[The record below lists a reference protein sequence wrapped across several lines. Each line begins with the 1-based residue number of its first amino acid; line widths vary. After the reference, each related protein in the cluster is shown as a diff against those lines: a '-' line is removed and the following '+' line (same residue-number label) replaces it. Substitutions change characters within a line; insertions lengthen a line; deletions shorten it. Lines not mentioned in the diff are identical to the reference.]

1 MDKLER
7 LLNLTAE
14 LLNTARPIT
23 AEEIRRRMGGAYPE
37 ALDSFRRSFER
48 DKADLRSIGVPIRSS
63 PAPDIDPPVEGYRIR
78 RDEYAGRNLG
88 LAPDEL
94 AALHLAANLVRLEG
108 GVGDA
113 FTKLGGPFAGPGRG
127 DGTSTG
133 EPDGDETGSAG
144 PDGDRTESAGPDDG
158 GPDGDGPG
166 PDGPESDRPGSA
178 VGAAVGALPF
188 DEPLAALV
196 EGAARRRVAAFVYS
210 GEARTVEPWRLS
222 FSRGHWYLS
231 GWDRDREAERLFRV
245 DRMTGPVTLGG
256 PAAQEPPPPDPIGP
270 LLGWELGDAEPVAAK
285 VSVDADLAAW
295 ACHVT
300 GTDGEPQPDGSVVLT
315 LNVRNPDAFRSLVL
329 SFLDRAEVLAPEEL
343 RRDVIGWLETLAADG
358 GTQ

>member
-14 LLNTARPIT
+14 LLNTTRPIT

-113 FTKLGGPFAGPGRG
+113 FTKLGGPFTGPGRG
-127 DGTSTG
+127 D
-133 EPDGDETGSAG
+133 EPDGDEPDDAG
-144 PDGDRTESAGPDDG
+144 PDSDTRPDGGGPDSDGPGRG
-158 GPDGDGPG
+158 GPDGGGPG
-166 PDGPESDRPGSA
+166 IAARA
-178 VGAAVGALPF
+178 AAVGALPF

-210 GEARTVEPWRLS
+210 GETRTVEPWRLS

-245 DRMTGPVTLGG
+245 DRMAGPVTLGG
-256 PAAQEPPPPDPIGP
+256 PAGREPPPPDPIGP

-343 RRDVIGWLETLAADG
+343 RRDVIGWLEALAAG
-358 GTQ
+358 RGAQ

>member
-113 FTKLGGPFAGPGRG
+113 FTKLGGPLPEPGRG
-127 DGTSTG
+127 DG
-133 EPDGDETGSAG
+133 PDDDT
-144 PDGDRTESAGPDDG
+144 GPDDG
-158 GPDGDGPG
+158 GPDDDGPG
-166 PDGPESDRPGSA
+166 PDGPEADGPGSA
-178 VGAAVGALPF
+178 AAGSAAVGALPF

-196 EGAARRRVAAFVYS
+196 EGAARRRVAAFVYG

-245 DRMTGPVTLGG
+245 DRMAGPVTLGG
-256 PAAQEPPPPDPIGP
+256 PAGREPPPPDPIGP
-270 LLGWELGDAEPVAAK
+270 LLGWELGDAVPVAAK

-329 SFLDRAEVLAPEEL
+329 SFLDRAEVLAPEEM
-343 RRDVIGWLETLAADG
+343 RRDVIGWLEALAADG
-358 GTQ
+358 GAQ

>member
-127 DGTSTG
+127 DGPSPG
-133 EPDGDETGSAG
+133 EPGGD
-144 PDGDRTESAGPDDG
+144 GPDDNTEPG
-158 GPDGDGPG
+158 SRGKPDDGEPGTNGHGSDGPAV
-166 PDGPESDRPGSA
+166 DGSGSA
-178 VGAAVGALPF
+178 TGATAVGALPF

-245 DRMTGPVTLGG
+245 DRMAGPVTLGG
-256 PAAQEPPPPDPIGP
+256 PAGREPPPPDPIGP
-270 LLGWELGDAEPVAAK
+270 LLGWELGDAVPVAAK

-295 ACHVT
+295 ACHIT

-343 RRDVIGWLETLAADG
+343 RRDVIGWLEALAADG
-358 GTQ
+358 GAQ

>member
-37 ALDSFRRSFER
+37 ALDSFRRTFER

-113 FTKLGGPFAGPGRG
+113 FTKLGGPFTEPGRGNGPGRG
-127 DGTSTG
+127 EPDGG
-133 EPDGDETGSAG
+133 EPDGGESGR
-144 PDGDRTESAGPDDG
+144 DRPGRDTR
-158 GPDGDGPG
+158 PDGDGPG
-166 PDGPESDRPGSA
+166 GGGSGIA
-178 VGAAVGALPF
+178 AGAAAVGALPF

-196 EGAARRRVAAFVYS
+196 EGAARRRIAAFVYS

-245 DRMTGPVTLGG
+245 DRMAGPVTLGG
-256 PAAQEPPPPDPIGP
+256 PAGREPPPPDPIGP

-285 VSVDADLAAW
+285 VAVDADLAAW

-343 RRDVIGWLETLAADG
+343 RRDVIGWLEALADRGA
-358 GTQ
+358 Q

>member
-94 AALHLAANLVRLEG
+94 AALHLATNLVRLEG

-113 FTKLGGPFAGPGRG
+113 FTKLGGPLPEPGRG
-127 DGTSTG
+127 DG
-133 EPDGDETGSAG
+133 PDDDT
-144 PDGDRTESAGPDDG
+144 GPDDG

-166 PDGPESDRPGSA
+166 PDGPEAAGPGSA
-178 VGAAVGALPF
+178 AAGSAAVGALPF

-196 EGAARRRVAAFVYS
+196 EGAARRRVAAFVYG
-210 GEARTVEPWRLS
+210 GEARTVEPWHLS

-245 DRMTGPVTLGG
+245 DRMAGPVTLGG
-256 PAAQEPPPPDPIGP
+256 PAGREPPPPDPIGP
-270 LLGWELGDAEPVAAK
+270 LLGWELGDAVPVAAK

-343 RRDVIGWLETLAADG
+343 RRDVIGWLEALAADG
-358 GTQ
+358 GAQ

>member
-37 ALDSFRRSFER
+37 ALDSFRRTFER

-113 FTKLGGPFAGPGRG
+113 FTKLGGPFIEPSRGDEPDGDRPDDAGPGRA
-127 DGTSTG
+127 
-133 EPDGDETGSAG
+133 AG
-144 PDGDRTESAGPDDG
+144 PGSDRPRGDGPDDAA
-158 GPDGDGPG
+158 GPG
-166 PDGPESDRPGSA
+166 SDRPTSA
-178 VGAAVGALPF
+178 ARAAAVGALPF

-196 EGAARRRVAAFVYS
+196 EGAARRRVASFVYS

-245 DRMTGPVTLGG
+245 DRMAGPVTLGG
-256 PAAQEPPPPDPIGP
+256 PAGREPPPPDPIGP

-343 RRDVIGWLETLAADG
+343 RRDVIGWLEALAAG
-358 GTQ
+358 RVAQ

>member
-113 FTKLGGPFAGPGRG
+113 FTKLGGPLPEPGRRAGP
-127 DGTSTG
+127 S
-133 EPDGDETGSAG
+133 S
-144 PDGDRTESAGPDDG
+144 DRPDDG
-158 GPDGDGPG
+158 TGPGSRDEPDTNGPGGDGPAV
-166 PDGPESDRPGSA
+166 DGPAADGPGSA
-178 VGAAVGALPF
+178 AGAAAVGALPF

-245 DRMTGPVTLGG
+245 DRMAGPVKLGG
-256 PAAQEPPPPDPIGP
+256 PAGREPPPPDPIGP

-315 LNVRNPDAFRSLVL
+315 LNVRNPDAFRSLAL

-343 RRDVIGWLETLAADG
+343 RRDVIGWLEALAADG
-358 GTQ
+358 GAQ